1 MKSRSLSCAAGG
13 AGATAQPPHT
23 RLHMKLALL
32 ALLLGISIGYFYGY
46 DDARHHTKNIVERTV
61 DKVGGK
67 NRDRISNDI
76 DKQTENVRD

>member
-1 MKSRSLSCAAGG
+1 
-13 AGATAQPPHT
+13 
-23 RLHMKLALL
+23 MKLALL

-46 DDARHHTKNIVERTV
+46 DDARPHTTNIVERTV

>member
-1 MKSRSLSCAAGG
+1 
-13 AGATAQPPHT
+13 
-23 RLHMKLALL
+23 MKLAFI

-67 NRDRISNDI
+67 NRDRMSNDV
-76 DKQTENVRD
+76 DKQTEDVRD